1 VLCRQY
7 THTWCSQISSTGGCG
22 QSHPLPAV
30 AARQEL
36 AVLLT
41 LKHPN
46 IVPLVGICIKPL
58 ALVLELAPLGGLDV
72 LLRQYRRS
80 GAHMGP
86 HTFQTLVLQAAR
98 AIEYLHRRRIIY
110 RDLKSENVLVW
121 ELPQPHTEDSPRN
134 HVHIKIAD
142 YGISRQT
149 APSGAKGFGGTEGF
163 MAPEIIRYNGEEEY
177 TEKVS

>member
-1 VLCRQY
+1 
-7 THTWCSQISSTGGCG
+7 
-22 QSHPLPAV
+22 
-30 AARQEL
+30 
-36 AVLLT
+36 
-41 LKHPN
+41 
-46 IVPLVGICIKPL
+46 
-58 ALVLELAPLGGLDV
+58 
-72 LLRQYRRS
+72 
-80 GAHMGP
+80 MGP